1 MGCSNGVIVNTET
14 SGLGARKRV
23 LIADGDAAVCALLR
37 LALGPLAEVTTV
49 ADAEAA
55 LGLLANDCG
64 YDAIISD
71 FMLPGIS
78 GLEFVERVRGECGA
92 RVPILMISGHG
103 ALGIGE
109 RARAAGA
116 DAFLEKPFTLAQLRG
131 TVGAMLRQDNARVA

>member
-1 MGCSNGVIVNTET
+1 MNTEP
-14 SGLGARKRV
+14 GAGGPAKRV
-23 LIADGDAAVCALLR
+23 LIADDDAAVCALLR
-37 LALGPLAEVTTV
+37 VALGPLAEVTTV

-55 LGLLANDCG
+55 LALLANDSG

-78 GLEFVERVRGECGA
+78 GLEFVQRLRAECR

-109 RARAAGA
+109 RARAAGV
-116 DAFLEKPFTLAQLRG
+116 DAFLDKPFSLAQLRG
-131 TVGAMLRQDNARVA
+131 TVVAMLRQNDARVA